1 MLSFTVLGAGT
12 SVPSARMAPAH
23 LVRAGDLTLL
33 LDAGAGCSTSL
44 FRAGVTLDHLTGL
57 ALTHLHPDHTAELVP
72 ILFALVNPAHP
83 PRTTPLPIWG
93 PQGLAAHLAALE
105 AAYGRWIRPGCGITV
120 EELVGGQSFVLEDAQ
135 SSLLCTAFAVTH
147 SVGSLA
153 YRIEAGG
160 ASLCFSGDSGV
171 CPALVEA
178 ARAVDLFVC
187 ECSALEGE
195 EVEGHLTATQ
205 VAEVAAA
212 AGCRRVVLT
221 HLYGHQLRTDLV
233 ARVAQRFGGPVELAE
248 EGRVLEVPA
257 AISA

>member
-23 LVRAGDLTLL
+23 LVRAGEATLL

-44 FRAGVTLDHLTGL
+44 FRAGVTLDRLTGL

-93 PQGLAAHLAALE
+93 PRGLAAHLAALE
-105 AAYGRWIRPGCGITV
+105 RAYGRWIQPGCGIVV
-120 EELVGGQSFVLEDAQ
+120 EELAGGQSLVLG
-135 SSLLCTAFAVTH
+135 SLLCTAFAVTH
-147 SVGSLA
+147 SAGSLA

-171 CPALVEA
+171 CPGLVEA

-205 VAEVAAA
+205 VGEVAAA

-221 HLYGHQLRTDLV
+221 HLYGHQLGSDPV
-233 ARVAQRFGGPVELAE
+233 ARVAARFDGPVELAE
-248 EGRVLEVPA
+248 EGRVLDLPA
-257 AISA
+257 PSA